1 MTIID
6 ELSSAARTVADAVGP
21 ATVSI
26 GRAGRGTGFVVAP
39 GKVLTN
45 AHNLRDHTTSVTF
58 ADGRTEQAA
67 VAGVDPD
74 GDLVVLDV
82 DTADVAAL
90 AWGEAAPAADVI
102 FAVGRGGHRFRVSL
116 GLVSGTERAFRGPR
130 GRRINGSI
138 EHTAALARGSSGGPV
153 VDQQGRVVGVNTSRV
168 GDGFY
173 LAQPADAEF
182 QARVAAL
189 AAGRSVVRRS
199 LGVAI
204 APAKVARKLRAS
216 VGLSERDGLL
226 VRGVEAGSPA
236 DRSGI
241 DQGDLLV
248 AAGGTP
254 LTSVDDVHTALD
266 ALGEADTIEVTVVR
280 GDEERTVTVSFAE
293 AAADEPQATSDDA
306 PDPDGT
312 SAPVEPA
319 EDLPTSD

>member
-153 VDQQGRVVGVNTSRV
+153 VDQQGRVVGVNTS
-168 GDGFY
+168 DEEEN
-173 LAQPADAEF
+173 A
-182 QARVAAL
+182 VAWIKA
-189 AAGRSVVRRS
+189 
-199 LGVAI
+199 
-204 APAKVARKLRAS
+204 
-216 VGLSERDGLL
+216 
-226 VRGVEAGSPA
+226 RGVTFPIARDSTN
-236 DRSGI
+236 GI
-241 DQGDLLV
+241 
-248 AAGGTP
+248 ARAFH
-254 LTSVDDVHTALD
+254 VD
-266 ALGEADTIEVTVVR
+266 
-280 GDEERTVTVSFAE
+280 S
-293 AAADEPQATSDDA
+293 
-306 PDPDGT
+306 
-312 SAPVEPA
+312 
-319 EDLPTSD
+319 LPTLVLLTKDGKVHAVRAGVTRRAELEELIREIL